1 MLYSKSR
8 DFGLLAVGAASAAI
22 YFSASLLIGSA
33 TASPL
38 YRSIDGS
45 GNNIANPTWGA
56 TGTQLKRL
64 GPAFYGD
71 GVSTPAGGT
80 RPSAREVSN
89 AVSATSD
96 LIPNSKGLSN
106 YLWQWGQFL
115 DHDIDLTHTD
125 TSDTLPISVPS
136 DDPVFSSPIGFS
148 RSTFDP
154 TTGEGTGTPRQ
165 QTNVITSFIDAS
177 NVYGSDAVT
186 AAALRA
192 PTGGKLL
199 TTPSPN
205 GDLLLTVSTSQGT
218 MFMSGDERANEQ
230 TGLTVMH
237 TLFMREHNRIADEL
251 IALRGYDP
259 VSDNETI
266 YQEARKLVGAMMQ
279 AITYNE
285 FLPALLGSGAP
296 GAYTGYD
303 PSVDPSIANE
313 FSTAAYRF
321 GHSTLSPTIKRLGED
336 GKTIATGDLQLKD
349 AFFTPSHLLDPANGG
364 IEPILRGLASQMAQE
379 VDPMLIDAV
388 RNMLFG
394 PPVDVGFDLAA
405 LNIQRGRDHGLPSYN
420 DMRDILGLGRYA
432 DWDEVVLLPGFKERL
447 MGVYDTIDDVDLLI
461 GGLAEVHQ
469 GDGMLGE
476 LFAAIIR
483 DQFERLRVGDR
494 FWYQNG
500 MFEQEWLDYVEA
512 STLDEIIMR
521 NTSITWMQS
530 NVFLVP
536 EPGSLGLLFVGFA
549 AIALFGNRT
558 RSRRRFI

>member
-1 MLYSKSR
+1 M
-8 DFGLLAVGAASAAI
+8 GLFSAAI
-22 YFSASLLIGSA
+22 FLSAVLPTGTV

-38 YRSIDGS
+38 YRTIDGS

-56 TGTQLKRL
+56 AGTQLRRL
-64 GPAFYGD
+64 GPAFYDD
-71 GVSTPAGGT
+71 GVSVPAGAT

-89 AVSATSD
+89 AVSATSK
-96 LIPNSKGLSN
+96 LIPNSRGLSD
-106 YLWQWGQFL
+106 YIWQWGQFL
-115 DHDIDLTHTD
+115 DHDIDLSHSNPTD
-125 TSDTLPISVPS
+125 PLPIPVPTN
-136 DDPVFSSPIGFS
+136 DPQFSSPIGFD

-154 TTGEGTGTPRQ
+154 ATGEGTGTPRQ
-165 QTNVITSFIDAS
+165 QTNAITAFIDAS

-205 GDLLLTVSTSQGT
+205 GDLLMSVSTPQGP
-218 MFMSGDERANEQ
+218 MFMAGDERANEQ

-259 VSDNETI
+259 VNDNETI

-285 FLPALLGSGAP
+285 FLPALMGDQAP

-303 PSVDPSIANE
+303 PDVDPTISNE

-321 GHSTLSPTIKRLGED
+321 GHSTLSPTLRRLGAD
-336 GKTIATGDLQLKD
+336 GKTIATGDLALKD
-349 AFFTPSHLLDPANGG
+349 AFFMPSHLLDPANGG
-364 IEPILRGLASQMAQE
+364 IDPILRGLASQRAQE

-388 RNMLFG
+388 RNLLFA
-394 PPVDVGFDLAA
+394 PPVDAGFDLAA

-420 DMRDILGLGRYA
+420 EMRDILGLGAYA

-447 MGVYDTIDDVDLLI
+447 MKVYDSIDDVDLLI
-461 GGLAEVHQ
+461 GGLAEIHQ
-469 GDGMLGE
+469 GSGMLGE
-476 LFAAIIR
+476 VFTAILL

-500 MFEQEWLDYVEA
+500 MFEPEWLAYVEA
-512 STLDEIIMR
+512 STLDAIIMR
-521 NTSITWMQS
+521 NTGITGMQA
-530 NVFLVP
+530 NVFFVP
-536 EPGSLGLLFVGFA
+536 EPGSLGLLVVGFA
-549 AIALFGNRT
+549 AIALFGA
-558 RSRRRFI
+558 RRRFI